1 MVDITSEAQKFKA
14 ENSFF
19 KNKFL
24 CLSALNSANLFQIRN
39 KKLDS
44 LRKQE
49 QPNTMDNYTY
59 FCRFFGLDQ

>member
-1 MVDITSEAQKFKA
+1 MISTENLSLATTLMVDITSEAQKFKA

-44 LRKQE
+44 LRKLE
-49 QPNTMDNYTY
+49 
-59 FCRFFGLDQ
+59 